1 MANLPYMLQFSAQFK
16 HNRNKSFPAIVPTT
30 IFQSP
35 DSVNVPT
42 PSRTAFSL
50 LDANLVNIPKKY
62 LVSNAF
68 KRGPEYCSGDT
79 DESMRVLKRLLEF
92 IRGVLPGGS
101 WWRLADDEQE
111 TGSLSTLA
119 RPITALSA
127 LNQMWALINDE
138 KGVLYTSFV
147 ALTIAAL
154 SEILMPGIITASVF
168 SAANGETSMFYR
180 KSLLLVFLCL
190 TSGIC
195 SGLRSG
201 CFAITNTIL
210 VKRLRETLF
219 SSLLLQ
225 DMSFFDSEEVGEL
238 TSRIS
243 ADCQRLSRTIGN
255 DIHLILRNILQ
266 GSGAF
271 VNLMILSWPLALS
284 SLIICFTLSAV
295 FVIYGQYQKKA
306 AKLAQ
311 DFTSSANAVAQETLS
326 SIRTVRAYGTETEE
340 CQRFAQGLD
349 RLATVGMRESVAYG
363 LWSMSFIMSYRMTQ
377 VFAVLLGGMSIF
389 SSRFSAE
396 QLTKYVLYCEWL
408 IYAAWRI
415 QDNMSSLLQ
424 SVGASEKVLQLMHLS
439 PSSQFLSKGVKF
451 QELTGCI
458 EFADVSFHYSS
469 RNTVPTLKRVNISIQ
484 SNEVVAIVGANGSG
498 KSTLIKLML
507 RLYEPISG
515 EIYVNGIPLKEMDIR
530 CLREKIGFVG
540 QDPHIFRGDVE
551 SNISYGCSRSIRRE
565 EIESAAKKV
574 YAHDFISGLP
584 HGYDTI
590 IDDNLLSGG
599 QKQRIAIA
607 RAILRDP
614 EILVLDEATSSL
626 DAESESYI
634 KEVLHSLKKDSKKR
648 TIIMISHRLSS
659 VKVADRILV
668 MDNGQIVEGSRGQ
681 AHCFYSKAL
690 VDRVLSKSTYENELM
705 ASTLAVRHW
714 RPYLLGRKFVVLT
727 DHKALKKLLHQKI
740 TTSDQQQW
748 LSKLMGYEF

>member
-1 MANLPYMLQFSAQFK
+1 MANLPSTLHFQAPVKY
-16 HNRNKSFPAIVPTT
+16 HRNKSFPAIVPTT
-30 IFQSP
+30 KFQSFG
-35 DSVNVPT
+35 SVHFPT
-42 PSRTAFSL
+42 LTC
-50 LDANLVNIPKKY
+50 NLEQIPGRY
-62 LVSNAF
+62 FVSNSIKQASD
-68 KRGPEYCSGDT
+68 YCCGDR
-79 DESMRVLKRLLEF
+79 DAVNHVLKRWAEI
-92 IRGVLPGGS
+92 IRGVFPGGR
-101 WWRLADDEQE
+101 WWRLTDSERE
-111 TGSLSTLA
+111 IGSSSIAAKPMTV
-119 RPITALSA
+119 LSA

-138 KGVLYTSFV
+138 KVVLYTSFG

-154 SEILMPGIITASVF
+154 SEISMPGIITDSVF
-168 SAANGETSMFYR
+168 SAVNGETTMFYR
-180 KSLLLVFLCL
+180 KSQLLFLLCL

-201 CFAITNTIL
+201 CFAIANMIL
-210 VKRLRETLF
+210 VKRMRETLF

-225 DMSFFDSEEVGEL
+225 DISFFDSEAVGDL

-266 GSGAF
+266 GSGAL

-284 SLIICFTLSAV
+284 SLIICFTLSAI

-311 DFTSSANAVAQETLS
+311 DLTSSANDVAQETLS
-326 SIRTVRAYGTETEE
+326 SIRTIRAYGTETEE
-340 CQRFAQGLD
+340 CRRFAQWLD
-349 RLATVGMRESVAYG
+349 QLASIGMRESAAYG
-363 LWSMSFIMSYRMTQ
+363 LWNMSFIVLYRMTQ
-377 VFAVLLGGMSIF
+377 VFAVLLGGMSIL
-389 SSRFSAE
+389 SRRVSAE
-396 QLTKYVLYCEWL
+396 ELTKYVLYCEWL

-424 SVGASEKVLQLMHLS
+424 SVGACEKVLQLMHRS
-439 PSSQFLSKGVKF
+439 PSSQFLTKGVKF

-458 EFADVSFHYSS
+458 EFANVSFHYSS
-469 RNTVPTLKRVNISIQ
+469 RNTVPVLRSVNISIQ

-515 EIYVNGIPLKEMDIR
+515 EIYINGIPLKEMDIR

-540 QDPHIFRGDVE
+540 QEPQIFRGDVK
-551 SNISYGCSRSIRRE
+551 SNISYGCFRSIRRE

-584 HGYDTI
+584 NGYDTMV
-590 IDDNLLSGG
+590 DGNLLSGG

-614 EILVLDEATSSL
+614 EILILDEATSSL
-626 DAESESYI
+626 DAESDSYI

-648 TIIMISHRLSS
+648 TIIIIAHRFS

-668 MDNGQIVEGSRGQ
+668 MDNGQIVEIGN
-681 AHCFYSKAL
+681 HM
-690 VDRVLSKSTYENELM
+690 ELM
-705 ASTLAVRHW
+705 NRN
-714 RPYLLGRKFVVLT
+714 GRYARLFKSHT
-727 DHKALKKLLHQKI
+727 DSSPSLLHHKENGFA
-740 TTSDQQQW
+740 D
-748 LSKLMGYEF
+748 